1 MKITELTYSYG
12 RTKQVEQ
19 FNPINI
25 HASIKAEISD
35 GEDVA
40 SVYQLLKQK
49 VIEKVNAD
57 VEQAVEALRSPQP
70 KQRATRTPNKF
81 KGISEQGPGFNLPKD
96 NVLTMDE
103 LADLYKERTGHSAR
117 IKPMDA
123 IYDWA
128 LTQEDIIETKDGLII
143 NK

>member
-1 MKITELTYSYG
+1 MKITELTYSFG
-12 RTKQVEQ
+12 RTKQVEP
-19 FNPINI
+19 FTPINI

-49 VIEKVNAD
+49 VIAKVNAD

-81 KGISEQGPGFNLPKD
+81 KGAFDGYDQFGNKSDE
-96 NVLTMDE
+96 MD
-103 LADLYKERTGHSAR
+103 DH
-117 IKPMDA
+117 I
-123 IYDWA
+123 
-128 LTQEDIIETKDGLII
+128 DGI
-143 NK
+143 NILK

>member
-1 MKITELTYSYG
+1 MTYSYG

-49 VIEKVNAD
+49 VIAKVNAD

-70 KQRATRTPNKF
+70 KQRATRTPNPYS
-81 KGISEQGPGFNLPKD
+81 GISEN
-96 NVLTMDE
+96 
-103 LADLYKERTGHSAR
+103 Y
-117 IKPMDA
+117 DA
-123 IYDWA
+123 FGNPIN
-128 LTQEDIIETKDGLII
+128 ITK
-143 NK
+143 